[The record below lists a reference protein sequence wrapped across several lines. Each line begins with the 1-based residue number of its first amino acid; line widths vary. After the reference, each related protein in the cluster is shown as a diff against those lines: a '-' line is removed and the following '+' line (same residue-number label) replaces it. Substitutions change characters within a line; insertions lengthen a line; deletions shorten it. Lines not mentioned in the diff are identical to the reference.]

1 MAAPETFS
9 FHGITALICADSMKQ
24 LMSFVR
30 RVAQTSAVVL
40 ISGENGTGKELIAR
54 ALHYYSMRRN
64 MPWVDLNCAALPE
77 SLVESELFGYE
88 KGAFSGAES
97 GKPGLFELANKGTL
111 FLDEVAELDTRLQ
124 VKLLRVF
131 DGASYYRL
139 GGVKKISVDVR
150 IVAAS
155 NQELQGAIK
164 LGKFREDLF
173 HRLSQVHIKVPAL
186 RERRDDIVP
195 IAEIFLRQQNP
206 QLKFSAEACKALRD
220 FAWPGNIRQLR
231 NVVINAAILASGGEI
246 SAGELQLCALPE
258 VNDNS
263 TQVSSLDAMEKQLI
277 LKALSQTRGHHG
289 RAAQLLG
296 ISSRTLTRK
305 LKLYAS
311 EENSAPAH

>member
-54 ALHYYSMRRN
+54 ALHYYSIRRN

-97 GKPGLFELANKGTL
+97 GKPGLFELANRGTL

-195 IAEIFLRQQNP
+195 IAEIFLRQQNA
-206 QLKFSAEACKALRD
+206 QLKFSAASCKALRD
-220 FAWPGNIRQLR
+220 FPWPGNIRQLR
-231 NVVINAAILASGGEI
+231 NVVINAAIVASGSEI
-246 SAGELQLCALPE
+246 SAAELQLGALPE
-258 VNDNS
+258 VNDN
-263 TQVSSLDAMEKQLI
+263 TPRVSSLDAMEKQLI
-277 LKALSQTRGHHG
+277 LKALGETRGHHG

-305 LKLYAS
+305 LKLYAT
-311 EENSAPAH
+311 EGYSASAQ